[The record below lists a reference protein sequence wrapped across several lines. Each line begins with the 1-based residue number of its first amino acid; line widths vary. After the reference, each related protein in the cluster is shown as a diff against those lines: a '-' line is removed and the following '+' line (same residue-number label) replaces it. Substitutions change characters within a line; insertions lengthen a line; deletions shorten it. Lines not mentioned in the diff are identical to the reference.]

1 MRLCAWCEREIGGSA
16 AMVHGVLATTW
27 GMCPECLSDR
37 LAALKATPAQAPRD
51 PLHPL
56 DLTKPEA
63 GRRVG
68 EVT

>member
-1 MRLCAWCEREIGGSA
+1 
-16 AMVHGVLATTW
+16 MVNGVPATTW

-56 DLTKPEA
+56 DLTEPEA
-63 GRRVG
+63 ARRLAKAV
-68 EVT
+68 

>member
-1 MRLCAWCEREIGGSA
+1 
-16 AMVHGVLATTW
+16 MVHGVPATTW

-56 DLTKPEA
+56 DLRKPEA